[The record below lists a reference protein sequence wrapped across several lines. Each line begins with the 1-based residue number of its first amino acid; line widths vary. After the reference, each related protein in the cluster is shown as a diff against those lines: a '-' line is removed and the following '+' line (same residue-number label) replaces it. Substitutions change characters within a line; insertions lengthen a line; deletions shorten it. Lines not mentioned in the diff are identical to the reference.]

1 MKKEKR
7 RHGRLGLK
15 LVLFLLLTVTVLLG
29 LYRLR
34 HPGPPSSLEQPW
46 ESLLGSLS
54 PGTAEEVSGEE
65 LLLLVN
71 PWNPLPEG
79 YTPELHTLS
88 DGTQVAE
95 SCYPSLRD
103 LLNDCRAAGNA
114 PYICSGYRTEETQRE
129 LYENKIRLL
138 MESGLGPDEA
148 AEEAAKVVA
157 YPGTSEHQTG
167 LAVDLIDSVY
177 TSLDQGQEQTATQQW
192 LMENGWKYGFILR
205 YPSDKSDV
213 TGIIYEPW
221 HYRYVGEE
229 AAAEMHKSGLCLEEY
244 LETKNGAG

>member
-1 MKKEKR
+1 MKKEKGR
-7 RHGRLGLK
+7 RGRLGLK
-15 LVLFLLLTVTVLLG
+15 MVLFLLLTVTVLLG

-34 HPGPPSSLEQPW
+34 HPGPDSSFEKPR
-46 ESLLGSLS
+46 ESLFSLLS
-54 PGTAEEVSGEE
+54 PGITADSSGEH
-65 LLLLVN
+65 LILVN
-71 PWNPLPEG
+71 PWNSLPDD
-79 YTPELHTLS
+79 YAPELHTLS

-95 SCYPSLRD
+95 CCYPSLRD

-114 PYICSGYRTEETQRE
+114 PYICSGYRTEATQRE
-129 LYENKIRLL
+129 LYENKVSRL
-138 MESGLGPDEA
+138 MASGLDPDEA
-148 AEEAAKVVA
+148 AAEAAKVVA

-167 LAVDLIDSVY
+167 LAVDLIDSAY

-192 LMENGWKYGFILR
+192 LMENCWKYGFILR

-229 AAAEMHKSGLCLEEY
+229 AAAAMHKSGLCLEEY
-244 LETKNGAG
+244 LETKNSVD